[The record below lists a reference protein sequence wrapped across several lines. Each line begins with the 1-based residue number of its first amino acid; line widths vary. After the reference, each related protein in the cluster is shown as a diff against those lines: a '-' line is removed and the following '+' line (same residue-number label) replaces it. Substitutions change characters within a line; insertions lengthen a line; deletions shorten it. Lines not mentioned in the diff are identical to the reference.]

1 MGRARIYWNEAD
13 KQAAYRRR
21 RAGATVDV
29 TAAAFDA
36 SLDCLK
42 QLLRAADDLPVDV
55 QRNLRALIE
64 AVSNRDGYRQWQ
76 VERHRQES

>member
-1 MGRARIYWNEAD
+1 MGRARIHWNAAD

-29 TAAAFDA
+29 TPATFDA
-36 SLDCLK
+36 SLACLH
-42 QLLRAADDLPVDV
+42 QLVREVPDLPVAM
-55 QRNLRALIE
+55 QRNLHALIE

-76 VERHRQES
+76 VERHRLES

>member
-13 KQAAYRRR
+13 QQAAYRRR
-21 RAGATVDV
+21 QAGATIDV
-29 TAAAFDA
+29 TPAVFDA

-42 QLLRAADDLPVDV
+42 QLVRAADDLPVDML
-55 QRNLRALIE
+55 RNLRALIE
-64 AVSNRDGYRQWQ
+64 AVSNRAGYRQWQ